1 MGVQGE
7 KRRESMGEN
16 RRETGEH
23 KGTTAEMGTDGTERT
38 MVVGTLGVFSLIPY
52 ISACKR

>member
-38 MVVGTLGVFSLIPY
+38 MVVGTLGVFSLILH
-52 ISACKR
+52 ISACKS